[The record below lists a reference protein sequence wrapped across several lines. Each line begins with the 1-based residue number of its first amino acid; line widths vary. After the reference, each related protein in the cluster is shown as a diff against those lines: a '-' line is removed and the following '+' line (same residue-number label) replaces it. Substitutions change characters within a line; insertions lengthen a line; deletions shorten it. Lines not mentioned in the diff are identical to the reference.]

1 LTKLI
6 ATNIE
11 ALFWVYKNIFTLNY
25 IKLKGIPWQITQHCM
40 KFDTTIPT
48 TYQTKYRMNP
58 NYAIVVKQ
66 DLDKLLNVGFIDLVE
81 EASWLSP
88 IVIVPKKNN
97 KL

>member
-1 LTKLI
+1 
-6 ATNIE
+6 
-11 ALFWVYKNIFTLNY
+11 
-25 IKLKGIPWQITQHCM
+25 M
-40 KFDTTIPT
+40 KFDTTIPPT
-48 TYQTKYRMNP
+48 HQTKYRMNP

-66 DLDKLLNVGFIDLVE
+66 ELDKLLNVGFITLVE